1 MPEHTVSPSSTHHTV
16 SLTPTAHEAPPLHPT
31 LSHCLTPSSWATRLS
46 AGFPGC
52 APHFHPAQ
60 TGLRR
65 SAASWAHCAGLRA
78 VCRALRGTVERDPS
92 TRSCAGVHEAHG
104 AGLAGTGI
112 VRVGDAN
119 VGDGV
124 LQIRQAAIIIWC
136 RQDGAQRI
144 HRCARRHVPI
154 DSGGLG
160 DIDISVG
167 RFFFFFGP
175 FLEIGLIFDVGFE
188 VGDGAAVWTQKVGP
202 CWAVEDGTDTLV
214 VPHVGAWRDE

>member
-1 MPEHTVSPSSTHHTV
+1 MRN
-16 SLTPTAHEAPPLHPT
+16 AD
-31 LSHCLTPSSWATRLS
+31 
-46 AGFPGC
+46 
-52 APHFHPAQ
+52 
-60 TGLRR
+60 GLRDR
-65 SAASWAHCAGLRA
+65 CRDGLEGA
-78 VCRALRGTVERDPS
+78 VRR
-92 TRSCAGVHEAHG
+92 AGVHEAHG

-167 RFFFFFGP
+167 RFFFFGP